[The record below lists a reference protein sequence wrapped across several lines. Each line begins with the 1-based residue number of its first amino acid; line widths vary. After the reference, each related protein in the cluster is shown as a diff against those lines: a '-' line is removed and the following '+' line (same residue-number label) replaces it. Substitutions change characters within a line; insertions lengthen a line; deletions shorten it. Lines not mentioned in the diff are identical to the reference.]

1 MAATPI
7 QTQATPDEP
16 PSGRPVVTRFAPS
29 PTGFLHIG
37 GARTALYNWLFA
49 RRYGGTFVLRIE
61 DTDRARSTDAAVAAI
76 LDGMAWLGLDW
87 DGQTVFQSHRE
98 ARHRE
103 AVLDLVARGGAY
115 RCYLSEAET
124 EAEKSLAR
132 EEKRAFRSPWR
143 SRTDGDPSLPHTVRL
158 KAGGTGGDVLVR
170 DAIHGAVTFEARQ
183 IDDFILLRSDGTPTY
198 MLAVVVDDHD
208 MGITHVIRGDDHLT
222 NAGRQVALIEAFGW
236 PVPIYAHI
244 PLIHGDDGKKLSKR
258 HGALGV
264 EEYRA
269 MGYLPE
275 SLRAYLL
282 RLGWSH
288 GDLDIVDDATAR
300 SLFDLAGLGKSP
312 ARLDFAKLGS
322 VNNHFLRAADPHR
335 VADLILGQDV
345 AGGSGGD
352 GVTRQRLVA
361 AASELTQRATTV
373 PELAEQ
379 AEFLTISRP
388 FSLLPGAQKQLTAEA
403 RPRLEGAA
411 KALASADAWRHDALK
426 DTLASYAADEGVGFG
441 KIGPLVRAALTGGR
455 PAPDLGLALEWL
467 GRDES
472 LARLNDAL
480 EQMA

>member
-1 MAATPI
+1 
-7 QTQATPDEP
+7 E
-16 PSGRPVVTRFAPS
+16 S
-29 PTGFLHIG
+29 
-37 GARTALYNWLFA
+37 
-49 RRYGGTFVLRIE
+49 
-61 DTDRARSTDAAVAAI
+61 
-76 LDGMAWLGLDW
+76 
-87 DGQTVFQSHRE
+87 
-98 ARHRE
+98 
-103 AVLDLVARGGAY
+103 
-115 RCYLSEAET
+115 
-124 EAEKSLAR
+124 
-132 EEKRAFRSPWR
+132 
-143 SRTDGDPSLPHTVRL
+143 
-158 KAGGTGGDVLVR
+158 
-170 DAIHGAVTFEARQ
+170 
-183 IDDFILLRSDGTPTY
+183 
-198 MLAVVVDDHD
+198 
-208 MGITHVIRGDDHLT
+208 
-222 NAGRQVALIEAFGW
+222 FGW

-300 SLFDLAGLGKSP
+300 DLFDLDGLGKSP
-312 ARLDFAKLGS
+312 SRLDFAKLGS
-322 VNNHFLRAADPHR
+322 VNNHFLRLAEPGR
-335 VADLILGQDV
+335 IADLILGQD
-345 AGGSGGD
+345 AAGGD
-352 GVTRQRLVA
+352 GGLAAVRNRLVA
-361 AASELTQRATTV
+361 AAKELAQRATTV
-373 PELAEQ
+373 PELVEQ

-388 FSLLPGAQKQLTAEA
+388 FALLPGALKQLTGET

-411 KALASADAWRHDALK
+411 QALASAKAWRHDALK
-426 DTLASYAADEGVGFG
+426 DTLADYAASQGVGFG